1 MTTPHTT
8 GATTAA
14 EPGAATAAE
23 PGAATA
29 AEPGVTTARA
39 RVTSLARAELT
50 LLVRNKAALTYA
62 LLLPGSL
69 TLSMT
74 TFTSDID
81 LDKTGLSLATL
92 VLPGSIGL
100 ALVLAVYMNLVGVYV
115 IRREELV
122 LKRLRAGE
130 LTDPEILAGA
140 ALPAVLMGLVQCVLM
155 VAAVGPALDA
165 PAPKAPHLAVLG
177 VAAGLVLMAAL
188 AAATAAFTK
197 TAESAQLTPMP
208 VMLVSM
214 LASGLF
220 VPLDIMPDRVAAVC
234 AWAPLTPVIDLVRA
248 GWTGGMGVGEAL
260 TALITAAA
268 WTALAGWTVRRRF
281 PWEPRR

>member
-1 MTTPHTT
+1 MTTTHTT
-8 GATTAA
+8 AG
-14 EPGAATAAE
+14 PGT
-23 PGAATA
+23 
-29 AEPGVTTARA
+29 TTARA
-39 RVTSLARAELT
+39 RVASLARAELT
-50 LLVRNKAALTYA
+50 LLIRNKAALTYA

-81 LDKTGLSLATL
+81 LEAAGLSLATL

-100 ALVLAVYMNLVGVYV
+100 ALILAVYMNLVGVYV

-130 LTDPEILAGA
+130 PTDPEILAGA
-140 ALPAVLMGLVQCVLM
+140 ALPAVLM
-155 VAAVGPALDA
+155 VAAVGPTLDA

-177 VAAGLVLMAAL
+177 VAAGLLLMAAL
-188 AAATAAFTK
+188 AAATAAFTR

-220 VPLDIMPDRVAAVC
+220 VPLDVMPDRVAAVC
-234 AWAPLTPVIDLVRA
+234 EWAPLTPVIDLVRA
-248 GWTGGMGVGEAL
+248 GWTGGMGAGEAL
-260 TALITAAA
+260 TALATAAA

>member
-1 MTTPHTT
+1 MTTTHTTTHTTT
-8 GATTAA
+8 GATKTAA
-14 EPGAATAAE
+14 R
-23 PGAATA
+23 
-29 AEPGVTTARA
+29 TTARA

-50 LLVRNKAALTYA
+50 LLIRNKAALTYA

-81 LDKTGLSLATL
+81 LDKAGLDLPTL

-100 ALVLAVYMNLVGVYV
+100 ALILAVYMNLVGVYV

-122 LKRLRAGE
+122 LKRLRTGE

-165 PAPKAPHLAVLG
+165 PAPGSPHLVVLG
-177 VAAGLVLMAAL
+177 VAAGLALMATL

-234 AWAPLTPVIDLVRA
+234 EWAPLTPVVALVRA
-248 GWTGGMGVGEAL
+248 GWTGGMGLGEAL
-260 TALITAAA
+260 TALATAAA

>member
-1 MTTPHTT
+1 MTTTHTTTHATT
-8 GATTAA
+8 GATKTAA
-14 EPGAATAAE
+14 R
-23 PGAATA
+23 
-29 AEPGVTTARA
+29 TTARA

-50 LLVRNKAALTYA
+50 LLIRNKAALTYA

-81 LDKTGLSLATL
+81 LDKAGLDLPTL

-100 ALVLAVYMNLVGVYV
+100 ALILAVYMNLVGVYV

-122 LKRLRAGE
+122 LKRLRTGE

-165 PAPKAPHLAVLG
+165 PAPKAPHLVVLG
-177 VAAGLVLMAAL
+177 VAAGLALMATL

-234 AWAPLTPVIDLVRA
+234 EWAPLTPVVALIRA
-248 GWTGGMGVGEAL
+248 GWTGEMGLGEAL
-260 TALITAAA
+260 TALATAAA